1 MSMYQ
6 TLASSSI
13 QRIQDSGLHTAD
25 PASARRRCRRHPLKP
40 PQSLELCL
48 HAIHCNLG
56 FMQSTDYG
64 NVVLGLSSRLHF
76 IALPRLSHT
85 QSPLC
90 TSPFLRVQH
99 LPIVPEFQRIQS
111 EP

>member
-25 PASARRRCRRHPLKP
+25 PVRHPLKP